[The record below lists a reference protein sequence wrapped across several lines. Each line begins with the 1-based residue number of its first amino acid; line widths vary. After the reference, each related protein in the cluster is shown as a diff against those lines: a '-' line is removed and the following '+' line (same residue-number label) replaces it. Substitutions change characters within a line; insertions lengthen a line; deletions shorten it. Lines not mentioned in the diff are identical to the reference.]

1 MSRPSSI
8 AKHSDADAEDVLSV
22 DQDQQQLQS
31 LGYTPT
37 LKRTLGIIESFASGI
52 CANNFMCTV
61 RAVFF
66 LGMLAGGPVA
76 MWPSFLIV
84 SAFMCTTAVV
94 LRETCS
100 ALPISGSIYVW
111 AAHAAGPR
119 YSRFV
124 GCIVAWWVTTNWIS
138 STAATSQGNA
148 NYLLSLIAAYE
159 LDFPGG
165 ISDDNIKWRATVWIT
180 SEILLLLAVS
190 LNYLPTR
197 LFSRLLRLSIVLM
210 ILDFLLCAIWLPVGV
225 NKTYGFRSPS
235 EALLTQNNG
244 TGAPPVWNI
253 ILSIL
258 FAAGS
263 QGGFDAAGHVA
274 EETKNASIVAAQSI
288 FTSALAAGIGGF
300 ATTILFLFCSPD
312 IKTLFSLHA
321 PQPFVLI
328 YTMALGRGGGTFMTI
343 LAVISTLCTH
353 SVIVLAASRL
363 VFAIARDGALP
374 LSSWVSKVSASGHPH
389 NAVTVVYIVSAILL
403 CSILPSTVAFVSLIS
418 GGYLPLLAS
427 YGTIALLRLTRTPH
441 EFKSSRYSLGVF
453 SKPLY
458 IVTIL
463 GNGIMFAVFTSPNVF
478 PVTAKSLNFVSLKHL
493 YGVVCSQ
500 PVIGAGRIWDCN
512 YFWSHQLVAYP
523 RRQMDEKGADTA
535 YI

>member
-1 MSRPSSI
+1 
-8 AKHSDADAEDVLSV
+8 
-22 DQDQQQLQS
+22 
-31 LGYTPT
+31 
-37 LKRTLGIIESFASGI
+37 
-52 CANNFMCTV
+52 
-61 RAVFF
+61 
-66 LGMLAGGPVA
+66 MLAGGPVA

-84 SAFMCTTAVV
+84 SAFMCTTAV
-94 LRETCS
+94 
-100 ALPISGSIYVW
+100 
-111 AAHAAGPR
+111 
-119 YSRFV
+119 
-124 GCIVAWWVTTNWIS
+124 
-138 STAATSQGNA
+138 GNA

-274 EETKNASIVAAQSI
+274 EETKNASLLMLIPNTQLSIVAAQSI

-328 YTMALGRGGGTFMTI
+328 YTMALGRGGGTLMTI

-463 GNGIMFAVFTSPNVF
+463 GNGIMFAGPVVFGI
-478 PVTAKSLNFVSLKHL
+478 VTIFGLISWWLIPEDKWMKREQIQHTFEEMS
-493 YGVVCSQ
+493 
-500 PVIGAGRIWDCN
+500 
-512 YFWSHQLVAYP
+512 
-523 RRQMDEKGADTA
+523 
-535 YI
+535 